1 MSLSAGPFSVADLLV
16 VFAGLDGVL
25 LFILGVFYAYAAL
38 RGDSEH
44 SRIALFLALMMG
56 ALGAVDLL
64 VFYTGGLGLYLA
76 SGGRPVIA
84 LVALVARVVG
94 GVLLLIIIVNSLVS
108 WGREREEAKRD
119 SKEKK
124 R

>member
-16 VFAGLDGVL
+16 VFAGLDGAL
-25 LFILGVFYAYAAL
+25 LIILGVFYAYAAL
-38 RGDSEH
+38 KGDSERP
-44 SRIALFLALMMG
+44 RIALFLGLMMG
-56 ALGAVDLL
+56 ALGVAGVL

-76 SGGRPVIA
+76 SGGRPVVGLI
-84 LVALVARVVG
+84 ALVARVVAG
-94 GVLLLIIIVNSLVS
+94 ILLLAIIINSLAS
-108 WGREREEAKRD
+108 WGREREAAKRD